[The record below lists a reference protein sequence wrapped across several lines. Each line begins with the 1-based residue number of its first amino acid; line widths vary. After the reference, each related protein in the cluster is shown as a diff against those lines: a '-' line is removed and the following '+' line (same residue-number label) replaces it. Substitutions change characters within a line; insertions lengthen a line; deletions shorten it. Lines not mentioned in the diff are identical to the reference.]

1 MTPSANLLERLR
13 DVRYGLL
20 RLHKILLDAERA
32 RYEKVHGRIASS
44 GEFLQLVLEAE
55 WFAWL
60 RQISRFVVEIDEAVA
75 NKEEPITD
83 IGVRDFLTRTR
94 MLITPEEDGAGF
106 AREYFEALQRDPEIL
121 LAHAVVWK
129 LL

>member
-1 MTPSANLLERLR
+1 MTPPVELMAKLR
-13 DVRYGLL
+13 EVRYGLL
-20 RLHKILLDAERA
+20 RLHKVLLDAERV
-32 RYEKVHGRIASS
+32 RYEKVHGRIATS
-44 GEFLQLVLEAE
+44 GEFLNLVLGSE

-60 RQISRFVVEIDEAVA
+60 RQISKFVVEIDEAVES
-75 NKEEPITD
+75 KVEPITD
-83 IGVRDFLTRTR
+83 FAVRDFLTRAR

-121 LAHAVVWK
+121 LAHADVWK